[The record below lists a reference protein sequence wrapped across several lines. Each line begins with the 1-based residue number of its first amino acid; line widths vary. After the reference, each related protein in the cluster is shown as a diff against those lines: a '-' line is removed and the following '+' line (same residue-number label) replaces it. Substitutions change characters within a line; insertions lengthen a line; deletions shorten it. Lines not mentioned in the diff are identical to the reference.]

1 MVWKYSVINFSFN
14 QVVSVTEYFF
24 PDFSFSEFLSS
35 MGGAMGSWL
44 GLGVLQL
51 TTTIA
56 TVFKWIKS
64 LYSSIQLN

>member
-1 MVWKYSVINFSFN
+1 MNFSFK

-35 MGGAMGSWL
+35 MGGAMGLWL

-56 TVFKWIKS
+56 TIFKWIKS
-64 LYSSIQLN
+64 LYSSI